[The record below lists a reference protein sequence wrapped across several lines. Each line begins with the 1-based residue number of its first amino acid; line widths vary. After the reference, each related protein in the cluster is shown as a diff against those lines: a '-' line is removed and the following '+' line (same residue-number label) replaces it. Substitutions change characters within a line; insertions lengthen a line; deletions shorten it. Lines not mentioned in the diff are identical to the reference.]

1 MKDVVLLKG
10 DGIGPEIVAA
20 TIKIIRASGADVIFH
35 EYDVGQT
42 AYEKTGEL
50 IPQET
55 IAAIDRYKTVIKGP
69 VTTPIGKGFRSVN
82 VTLRLKYDLFA
93 NVRPAKSIEGVSP
106 YKNVDIVTVRE
117 NTEDLY
123 IGEEREIDGGF
134 EAIKRI
140 TRFASERIIRYAFDY
155 AIKNGRK
162 KVTCVHKANI
172 LKRSDGL
179 FLDIFKGVAAEYPQ
193 LEADDKIVDNMCMQL
208 VTNPEKYDVLVAP
221 NLYGDIISDLIA
233 GLVGGLGLV
242 SGANL
247 GNDVAIFEAVHGS
260 APDIAGKG
268 MANPTA
274 LINAAVTALYHVGEE
289 KAAKKIRAAL
299 DKTLREKTAL
309 TKDLG
314 GNSSTEEF
322 TQAIIKNI

>member
-179 FLDIFKGVAAEYPQ
+179 FLDIFKNVAAEYPQ

-289 KAAKKIRAAL
+289 KAAKKIQAAL

>member
-50 IPQET
+50 IPAET
-55 IAAIDRYKTVIKGP
+55 LAAIDRYKTVIKGP